1 MGNWGLAD
9 KLEHL
14 KSQEPLSCEY
24 SRLALEKMQEA
35 FLKYPRVLGL
45 PEKEAKQTLSRYF
58 RTDFQQEYARYVA
71 GMVHALAVRLPQKL
85 SYS

>member
-1 MGNWGLAD
+1 MTWSSVPTMPSYGR
-9 KLEHL
+9 
-14 KSQEPLSCEY
+14 KSS
-24 SRLALEKMQEA
+24 
-35 FLKYPRVLGL
+35 PRVLGL